1 MSKTRQTAQ
10 IVLQGYNSR
19 TSTLNGMIG
28 LQGMQVLES
37 WQSSHLL
44 IDLGIILHGA
54 RAQRIEP
61 IVYTEV
67 VQREIGIVAHHGH
80 LVALWKLG
88 LLLTTERC
96 RQFAQLMLILVLR
109 QTVAPTPLM
118 R

>member
-10 IVLQGYNSR
+10 IVLQGCNSR

-61 IVYTEV
+61 IVHTEV
-67 VQREIGIVAHHGH
+67 VQREIGIVAYHGH
-80 LVALWKLG
+80 LVALRKLG
-88 LLLTTERC
+88 FLLTTERC